1 MDLLCVVDN
10 STQYVCNFRECVLE
24 VWYGTYLNT
33 YLPITYG
40 MERGTS
46 RKAGLRL
53 FFFQK
58 FGRPFFSKNDEEK
71 YQAEYIALV
80 SSDITA

>member
-1 MDLLCVVDN
+1 
-10 STQYVCNFRECVLE
+10 
-24 VWYGTYLNT
+24 
-33 YLPITYG
+33 

-80 SSDITA
+80 SSDITAQAERITYASINNYHGFRL

>member
-1 MDLLCVVDN
+1 
-10 STQYVCNFRECVLE
+10 
-24 VWYGTYLNT
+24 
-33 YLPITYG
+33 